1 MSEVTKIA
9 TRVSYG
15 NALVE
20 LAKEHDDVYVLD
32 ADLAAATQ
40 TAIFKKE
47 FPERHIDCG
56 IAECNMIG
64 IAAGLAA
71 TGKVPFASSFAMFAA
86 GRAFEQVRNS
96 VGYPH
101 LNVKIGATHAGI
113 SVGEDGATHQCNEDI
128 ALMRTIPGM
137 VILNPSDDIEA
148 KAAVKAAYEHE
159 GPVYMR
165 FGRLAV
171 PIINDRPDYKFE
183 IGKGVTLRE
192 GKDVAIIATGLC
204 VSESLAAAEKLAA
217 DQIRD
222 LRYGNNGYFWVDTY
236 DGTNVVLL
244 GNDTEGTNRMDAV
257 DTNGFA
263 YMQAIIS
270 AGRQENGGFTD
281 YVFPREGETEPSP
294 KRAYSKAFE
303 PFGWVLGTGNYTDDI
318 DEDVLGVKNEF
329 SSYESNSR
337 MAIIGIAVV
346 MEVILI
352 LVLTLITAS
361 IVKPLKK
368 SLTHINEIAQGDFSK
383 EFEQDLLKRKDDFG
397 QLADSLEKMRSE
409 MKELIGE
416 VKSEALEI
424 TGMVQEID
432 TSLQALDDQI
442 ENVSATTEEL
452 AAGMEETA
460 ASSEEMNAMSHE
472 IESAAKSIAERSQ
485 DGANE
490 ADEIRE
496 RAVKIK
502 KDTDENDRR
511 TRSIHEE
518 INESLTKALEDIKV
532 VDQINVLAKS
542 IMDITGQTNL
552 LALNASIEAARAG
565 EAGKGFAVVADE
577 IRVLAEQSKAAVAHI
592 QEVTGNVTAAV
603 ENLAND
609 AERLLEFVGNDVVE
623 SLGGFAEMANSY
635 NSDAANVD
643 SLVTDFSA
651 SSEQLLAS
659 INGVM
664 DAISDVS
671 KTATEGATGTT
682 DIAEKVGNVVQEA
695 EAIKQKAETTYH
707 SAEKLQK
714 NVERFIV

>member
-1 MSEVTKIA
+1 MNNIKVRTKLVIVMVIA
-9 TRVSYG
+9 LIALALCAVISNTSLSG
-15 NALVE
+15 LGNNALDIIENDMRSSYDEQIKAQVDNVISLCQSIYNRYE
-20 LAKEHDDVYVLD
+20 KGEYTLD
-32 ADLAAATQ
+32 
-40 TAIFKKE
+40 E
-47 FPERHIDCG
+47 
-56 IAECNMIG
+56 
-64 IAAGLAA
+64 
-71 TGKVPFASSFAMFAA
+71 
-86 GRAFEQVRNS
+86 
-96 VGYPH
+96 
-101 LNVKIGATHAGI
+101 
-113 SVGEDGATHQCNEDI
+113 
-128 ALMRTIPGM
+128 
-137 VILNPSDDIEA
+137 
-148 KAAVKAAYEHE
+148 
-159 GPVYMR
+159 
-165 FGRLAV
+165 
-171 PIINDRPDYKFE
+171 
-183 IGKGVTLRE
+183 
-192 GKDVAIIATGLC
+192 
-204 VSESLAAAEKLAA
+204 AEKLAA

-352 LVLTLITAS
+352 LVLTLIIAS

-432 TSLQALDDQI
+432 TSIRALDDQI

-460 ASSEEMNAMSHE
+460 ASSEEINAMSHE

-577 IRVLAEQSKAAVAHI
+577 IRKLADESKESTDEIKKIITEITEKSKLVESTMQENEVLQTEQQEAINRTEEIFGEIMKQIEMLGSGMERINALNDTMSANKDLVVDKMGTIASVSEQSAAATE
-592 QEVTGNVTAAV
+592 EVNASTEQVNVTMEEISEHTETLQAIAKDLM
-603 ENLAND
+603 ETINRFKLA
-609 AERLLEFVGNDVVE
+609 
-623 SLGGFAEMANSY
+623 
-635 NSDAANVD
+635 
-643 SLVTDFSA
+643 
-651 SSEQLLAS
+651 
-659 INGVM
+659 
-664 DAISDVS
+664 
-671 KTATEGATGTT
+671 
-682 DIAEKVGNVVQEA
+682 
-695 EAIKQKAETTYH
+695 
-707 SAEKLQK
+707 
-714 NVERFIV
+714 

>member
-1 MSEVTKIA
+1 MNNIKVRTKLVIVMVIA
-9 TRVSYG
+9 LIALVLCSIVSNTSLSG
-15 NALVE
+15 LGDNALDIIENDMRSSYDEQIKAQVDNVISLCQSIYNRYE
-20 LAKEHDDVYVLD
+20 KGEYTLD
-32 ADLAAATQ
+32 
-40 TAIFKKE
+40 E
-47 FPERHIDCG
+47 
-56 IAECNMIG
+56 
-64 IAAGLAA
+64 
-71 TGKVPFASSFAMFAA
+71 
-86 GRAFEQVRNS
+86 
-96 VGYPH
+96 
-101 LNVKIGATHAGI
+101 
-113 SVGEDGATHQCNEDI
+113 
-128 ALMRTIPGM
+128 
-137 VILNPSDDIEA
+137 
-148 KAAVKAAYEHE
+148 
-159 GPVYMR
+159 
-165 FGRLAV
+165 
-171 PIINDRPDYKFE
+171 
-183 IGKGVTLRE
+183 
-192 GKDVAIIATGLC
+192 
-204 VSESLAAAEKLAA
+204 AEKLAA

-281 YVFPREGETEPSP
+281 YVFPREGETESSP

-318 DEDVLGVKNEF
+318 DQDVLGVKNEF

-352 LVLTLITAS
+352 LVLTLITVS

-368 SLTHINEIAQGDFSK
+368 SLTHIDEIAQGDFSK

-424 TGMVQEID
+424 TGMVQEMD
-432 TSLQALDDQI
+432 TSIQALDDQI

-460 ASSEEMNAMSHE
+460 ASSEEINAMSHE

-552 LALNASIEAARAG
+552 LALNASIEATRAG

>member
-1 MSEVTKIA
+1 MNNIKVRTKLVIVMVIA
-9 TRVSYG
+9 LIALALCTVISNTSLSG
-15 NALVE
+15 LGNNALDIIENDMRSSYDEQIKAQVDNVISLCQSIYNRYE
-20 LAKEHDDVYVLD
+20 KGEYTLD
-32 ADLAAATQ
+32 
-40 TAIFKKE
+40 E
-47 FPERHIDCG
+47 
-56 IAECNMIG
+56 
-64 IAAGLAA
+64 
-71 TGKVPFASSFAMFAA
+71 
-86 GRAFEQVRNS
+86 
-96 VGYPH
+96 
-101 LNVKIGATHAGI
+101 
-113 SVGEDGATHQCNEDI
+113 
-128 ALMRTIPGM
+128 
-137 VILNPSDDIEA
+137 
-148 KAAVKAAYEHE
+148 
-159 GPVYMR
+159 
-165 FGRLAV
+165 
-171 PIINDRPDYKFE
+171 
-183 IGKGVTLRE
+183 
-192 GKDVAIIATGLC
+192 
-204 VSESLAAAEKLAA
+204 AEKLAA

-222 LRYGNNGYFWVDTY
+222 LRYGKNGYFWVDTY

-263 YMQAIIS
+263 YMQAIIN
-270 AGRQENGGFTD
+270 AGKQEDGGFTD
-281 YVFPREGETEPSP
+281 YVFPREGETESSP

-318 DEDVLGVKNEF
+318 DDDVLDVKNEF

-368 SLTHINEIAQGDFSK
+368 SLTHIDEIAQGDFSK

-432 TSLQALDDQI
+432 TSIRALDDQI

-460 ASSEEMNAMSHE
+460 ASSEEINAMSHE

>member
-1 MSEVTKIA
+1 MNNIKVRTKLIIVMLIA
-9 TRVSYG
+9 LVALALCSIVSNTSLSG
-15 NALVE
+15 LGDNALNIIENDMRSSYDEQIKSQVDNVIS
-20 LAKEHDDVYVLD
+20 LC
-32 ADLAAATQ
+32 Q
-40 TAIFKKE
+40 
-47 FPERHIDCG
+47 G
-56 IAECNMIG
+56 IYNQYE
-64 IAAGLAA
+64 AGKYTL
-71 TGKVPFASSFAMFAA
+71 
-86 GRAFEQVRNS
+86 E
-96 VGYPH
+96 
-101 LNVKIGATHAGI
+101 
-113 SVGEDGATHQCNEDI
+113 
-128 ALMRTIPGM
+128 
-137 VILNPSDDIEA
+137 EA
-148 KAAVKAAYEHE
+148 K
-159 GPVYMR
+159 
-165 FGRLAV
+165 
-171 PIINDRPDYKFE
+171 
-183 IGKGVTLRE
+183 
-192 GKDVAIIATGLC
+192 
-204 VSESLAAAEKLAA
+204 KLAA

-263 YMQAIIS
+263 YIQAIIS
-270 AGRQENGGFTD
+270 AGKQEDGGFTD
-281 YVFPREGETEPSP
+281 YVFPREGETESSP

-303 PFGWVLGTGNYTDDI
+303 PFEWVLGTGNYTDDI
-318 DEDVLGVKNEF
+318 DDEVLAVKTEF
-329 SSYESNSR
+329 NSYASNSR
-337 MAIIGIAVV
+337 MMVIGIAVV

-352 LVLTLITAS
+352 LVLTMITVS
-361 IVKPLKK
+361 VVKPLKR
-368 SLTHINEIAQGDFSK
+368 SLTHINEMAQGDFSK
-383 EFEQDLLKRKDDFG
+383 EFEQNLLKRKDDFG
-397 QLADSLEKMRSE
+397 QLAGSLEKMRAE
-409 MKELIGE
+409 MNELIGE

-485 DGANE
+485 DGATE
-490 ADEIRE
+490 ADSIRD

-502 KDTDENDRR
+502 KDTDANDRR

-518 INESLTKALEDIKV
+518 INVSLTKALDDIKV

-565 EAGKGFAVVADE
+565 EAGKGFAVVADN
-577 IRVLAEQSKAAVAHI
+577 IRVLAEQSKDAVSHI
-592 QEVTGNVTAAV
+592 QEVTENVTAAV
-603 ENLAND
+603 DNLAKD

-695 EAIKQKAETTYH
+695 EAIKQKAETTYRA
-707 SAEKLQK
+707 AEKLQK

>member
-1 MSEVTKIA
+1 MNNIKVRTKLIIVMVIA
-9 TRVSYG
+9 LIALALCSMVSNTSLSG
-15 NALVE
+15 LGNNALDIIENDMRSSYDEQIKAQVDNVISLCQSIYNRYE
-20 LAKEHDDVYVLD
+20 KGEYTLD
-32 ADLAAATQ
+32 
-40 TAIFKKE
+40 E
-47 FPERHIDCG
+47 
-56 IAECNMIG
+56 
-64 IAAGLAA
+64 
-71 TGKVPFASSFAMFAA
+71 
-86 GRAFEQVRNS
+86 
-96 VGYPH
+96 
-101 LNVKIGATHAGI
+101 
-113 SVGEDGATHQCNEDI
+113 
-128 ALMRTIPGM
+128 
-137 VILNPSDDIEA
+137 
-148 KAAVKAAYEHE
+148 
-159 GPVYMR
+159 
-165 FGRLAV
+165 
-171 PIINDRPDYKFE
+171 
-183 IGKGVTLRE
+183 
-192 GKDVAIIATGLC
+192 
-204 VSESLAAAEKLAA
+204 AEKLAA

-281 YVFPREGETEPSP
+281 YVFPREGETESSP

-368 SLTHINEIAQGDFSK
+368 SLTHIDEIAQGDFSK

-432 TSLQALDDQI
+432 TSIRALDDQI

>member
-1 MSEVTKIA
+1 MNNIKVRTKLVIVMVIALIALALCAVISNTSLSEL
-9 TRVSYG
+9 G
-15 NALVE
+15 NNALDIIENDMRSSYDEQIKAQVDNVISLCQSIYNRYE
-20 LAKEHDDVYVLD
+20 KGEYTLD
-32 ADLAAATQ
+32 
-40 TAIFKKE
+40 E
-47 FPERHIDCG
+47 
-56 IAECNMIG
+56 
-64 IAAGLAA
+64 
-71 TGKVPFASSFAMFAA
+71 
-86 GRAFEQVRNS
+86 
-96 VGYPH
+96 
-101 LNVKIGATHAGI
+101 
-113 SVGEDGATHQCNEDI
+113 
-128 ALMRTIPGM
+128 
-137 VILNPSDDIEA
+137 
-148 KAAVKAAYEHE
+148 
-159 GPVYMR
+159 
-165 FGRLAV
+165 
-171 PIINDRPDYKFE
+171 
-183 IGKGVTLRE
+183 
-192 GKDVAIIATGLC
+192 
-204 VSESLAAAEKLAA
+204 AEKLAA

-263 YMQAIIS
+263 YMQAIIN
-270 AGRQENGGFTD
+270 AGKQEDGGFTD
-281 YVFPREGETEPSP
+281 YVFPREGETESSP

-318 DEDVLGVKNEF
+318 DDDVLDVKNEF

>member
-1 MSEVTKIA
+1 MNNIKVRTKLVIVMVIA
-9 TRVSYG
+9 LIALALCTVISNTSLSG
-15 NALVE
+15 LGNNALDIIENDMRSSYDEQIKAQVDNVISLCQSIYNRYE
-20 LAKEHDDVYVLD
+20 KGEYTLD
-32 ADLAAATQ
+32 
-40 TAIFKKE
+40 E
-47 FPERHIDCG
+47 
-56 IAECNMIG
+56 
-64 IAAGLAA
+64 
-71 TGKVPFASSFAMFAA
+71 
-86 GRAFEQVRNS
+86 
-96 VGYPH
+96 
-101 LNVKIGATHAGI
+101 
-113 SVGEDGATHQCNEDI
+113 
-128 ALMRTIPGM
+128 
-137 VILNPSDDIEA
+137 
-148 KAAVKAAYEHE
+148 
-159 GPVYMR
+159 
-165 FGRLAV
+165 
-171 PIINDRPDYKFE
+171 
-183 IGKGVTLRE
+183 
-192 GKDVAIIATGLC
+192 
-204 VSESLAAAEKLAA
+204 AEKLAA

-270 AGRQENGGFTD
+270 AGRQEDGGFTD
-281 YVFPREGETEPSP
+281 YVFPREGETESSP

-318 DEDVLGVKNEF
+318 DDDVLDVKNEF

-352 LVLTLITAS
+352 SVLTLITVS

-368 SLTHINEIAQGDFSK
+368 SLAHIEEIAQGDFSK

-502 KDTDENDRR
+502 KDTDENDRH

>member
-1 MSEVTKIA
+1 MNNIKVRTKLVIVMVIA
-9 TRVSYG
+9 LIALALCTVISNTSLSG
-15 NALVE
+15 LGNNALDIIENDMRSSYDEQIKAQVDNVISLCQSIYNRYE
-20 LAKEHDDVYVLD
+20 KGEYTLD
-32 ADLAAATQ
+32 
-40 TAIFKKE
+40 E
-47 FPERHIDCG
+47 
-56 IAECNMIG
+56 
-64 IAAGLAA
+64 
-71 TGKVPFASSFAMFAA
+71 
-86 GRAFEQVRNS
+86 
-96 VGYPH
+96 
-101 LNVKIGATHAGI
+101 
-113 SVGEDGATHQCNEDI
+113 
-128 ALMRTIPGM
+128 
-137 VILNPSDDIEA
+137 
-148 KAAVKAAYEHE
+148 
-159 GPVYMR
+159 
-165 FGRLAV
+165 
-171 PIINDRPDYKFE
+171 
-183 IGKGVTLRE
+183 
-192 GKDVAIIATGLC
+192 
-204 VSESLAAAEKLAA
+204 AEKLAA

-263 YMQAIIS
+263 YMQAIIN
-270 AGRQENGGFTD
+270 AGKQEDGGFTD
-281 YVFPREGETEPSP
+281 YVFPREGETESSP

-352 LVLTLITAS
+352 LVLTLIIAS

-416 VKSEALEI
+416 VKSEALGI

-432 TSLQALDDQI
+432 TSIRALDDQI

>member
-1 MSEVTKIA
+1 MNNIKVRTKLVIVMVIA
-9 TRVSYG
+9 LIALALCAVISNTSLSG
-15 NALVE
+15 LGNNALDIIENDMRSSYDEQIKAQVDNVISLCQSIYNRYE
-20 LAKEHDDVYVLD
+20 KGEYTLD
-32 ADLAAATQ
+32 
-40 TAIFKKE
+40 E
-47 FPERHIDCG
+47 
-56 IAECNMIG
+56 
-64 IAAGLAA
+64 
-71 TGKVPFASSFAMFAA
+71 
-86 GRAFEQVRNS
+86 
-96 VGYPH
+96 
-101 LNVKIGATHAGI
+101 
-113 SVGEDGATHQCNEDI
+113 
-128 ALMRTIPGM
+128 
-137 VILNPSDDIEA
+137 
-148 KAAVKAAYEHE
+148 
-159 GPVYMR
+159 
-165 FGRLAV
+165 
-171 PIINDRPDYKFE
+171 
-183 IGKGVTLRE
+183 
-192 GKDVAIIATGLC
+192 
-204 VSESLAAAEKLAA
+204 AEKLAA

-263 YMQAIIS
+263 YMQAIIN
-270 AGRQENGGFTD
+270 AGKQEDGGFTD
-281 YVFPREGETEPSP
+281 YVFPREGETESSP

-368 SLTHINEIAQGDFSK
+368 SLTHIDEIAQGDFSK

-397 QLADSLEKMRSE
+397 HLAESLEIMRSE
-409 MKELIGE
+409 MKERIGE

>member
-1 MSEVTKIA
+1 MNNIKVRTKLVIVMVIA
-9 TRVSYG
+9 LIALALCSIVSSTSLSG
-15 NALVE
+15 LGDNALDIIENDMRSSYDEQIKAQVDSVISLCQSIYNQYE
-20 LAKEHDDVYVLD
+20 AGEYTLD
-32 ADLAAATQ
+32 EAT
-40 TAIFKKE
+40 
-47 FPERHIDCG
+47 
-56 IAECNMIG
+56 
-64 IAAGLAA
+64 
-71 TGKVPFASSFAMFAA
+71 
-86 GRAFEQVRNS
+86 
-96 VGYPH
+96 
-101 LNVKIGATHAGI
+101 
-113 SVGEDGATHQCNEDI
+113 
-128 ALMRTIPGM
+128 
-137 VILNPSDDIEA
+137 
-148 KAAVKAAYEHE
+148 
-159 GPVYMR
+159 
-165 FGRLAV
+165 
-171 PIINDRPDYKFE
+171 
-183 IGKGVTLRE
+183 
-192 GKDVAIIATGLC
+192 
-204 VSESLAAAEKLAA
+204 KLAA

-244 GNDTEGTNRMDAV
+244 GNDTEGTNRLDAV
-257 DTNGFA
+257 DANGFA
-263 YMQAIIS
+263 YIQAIIS
-270 AGRQENGGFTD
+270 AGKQEDGGFTD
-281 YVFPREGETEPSP
+281 YVFPREGETESSP

-318 DEDVLGVKNEF
+318 DDEVLGVKNEF
-329 SSYESNSR
+329 SSYASNSR
-337 MAIIGIAVV
+337 MQIIGIAVV

-352 LVLTLITAS
+352 LVLTMITVS
-361 IVKPLKK
+361 IVKPLRK
-368 SLTHINEIAQGDFSK
+368 SLTHINEMAQGDFSK
-383 EFEQDLLKRKDDFG
+383 EFEQNLLKRKDDFG

-409 MKELIGE
+409 MNELIGE

-460 ASSEEMNAMSHE
+460 ASSEEINAMSHE

-490 ADEIRE
+490 ADEIRD

-577 IRVLAEQSKAAVAHI
+577 IRVLAEQSKAAVSHI

-682 DIAEKVGNVVQEA
+682 DIAEKVGIVVQEA
-695 EAIKQKAETTYH
+695 EAIKQKAETTYR

>member
-1 MSEVTKIA
+1 MGMNNIKVRTKLVIVMVIA
-9 TRVSYG
+9 LIALALCAVISNTSLSG
-15 NALVE
+15 LGNNALDIIENDMRSSYDEQIKAQVDNVISLCQSIYNRYE
-20 LAKEHDDVYVLD
+20 KGEYTLD
-32 ADLAAATQ
+32 
-40 TAIFKKE
+40 E
-47 FPERHIDCG
+47 
-56 IAECNMIG
+56 
-64 IAAGLAA
+64 
-71 TGKVPFASSFAMFAA
+71 
-86 GRAFEQVRNS
+86 
-96 VGYPH
+96 
-101 LNVKIGATHAGI
+101 
-113 SVGEDGATHQCNEDI
+113 
-128 ALMRTIPGM
+128 
-137 VILNPSDDIEA
+137 
-148 KAAVKAAYEHE
+148 
-159 GPVYMR
+159 
-165 FGRLAV
+165 
-171 PIINDRPDYKFE
+171 
-183 IGKGVTLRE
+183 
-192 GKDVAIIATGLC
+192 
-204 VSESLAAAEKLAA
+204 AEKLAA

-263 YMQAIIS
+263 YMQAIIN
-270 AGRQENGGFTD
+270 AGKQEDGGFTD
-281 YVFPREGETEPSP
+281 YVFPREGETESSP

-368 SLTHINEIAQGDFSK
+368 SLTHIDEIAQGDFSK

>member
-1 MSEVTKIA
+1 MNNIKVRTKLVIVMVIA
-9 TRVSYG
+9 LIALALCTVISNTSLSG
-15 NALVE
+15 LGNNALDIIENDMRSSYDEQIKAQVDNVISLCQSIYNRYE
-20 LAKEHDDVYVLD
+20 KGEYTLD
-32 ADLAAATQ
+32 
-40 TAIFKKE
+40 E
-47 FPERHIDCG
+47 
-56 IAECNMIG
+56 
-64 IAAGLAA
+64 
-71 TGKVPFASSFAMFAA
+71 
-86 GRAFEQVRNS
+86 
-96 VGYPH
+96 
-101 LNVKIGATHAGI
+101 
-113 SVGEDGATHQCNEDI
+113 
-128 ALMRTIPGM
+128 
-137 VILNPSDDIEA
+137 
-148 KAAVKAAYEHE
+148 
-159 GPVYMR
+159 
-165 FGRLAV
+165 
-171 PIINDRPDYKFE
+171 
-183 IGKGVTLRE
+183 
-192 GKDVAIIATGLC
+192 
-204 VSESLAAAEKLAA
+204 AEKLAA

-281 YVFPREGETEPSP
+281 YVFPREGETESSP

-318 DEDVLGVKNEF
+318 DDDVLDVKNEF

>member
-1 MSEVTKIA
+1 MGMNNIKVRTKLVIVMVIA
-9 TRVSYG
+9 LIALALCAVISNTSLSG
-15 NALVE
+15 LGNNALDIIENDMRSSYDEQIKAQVDNVISLCQSIYNRYE
-20 LAKEHDDVYVLD
+20 KGEYTLD
-32 ADLAAATQ
+32 
-40 TAIFKKE
+40 E
-47 FPERHIDCG
+47 
-56 IAECNMIG
+56 
-64 IAAGLAA
+64 
-71 TGKVPFASSFAMFAA
+71 
-86 GRAFEQVRNS
+86 
-96 VGYPH
+96 
-101 LNVKIGATHAGI
+101 
-113 SVGEDGATHQCNEDI
+113 
-128 ALMRTIPGM
+128 
-137 VILNPSDDIEA
+137 
-148 KAAVKAAYEHE
+148 
-159 GPVYMR
+159 
-165 FGRLAV
+165 
-171 PIINDRPDYKFE
+171 
-183 IGKGVTLRE
+183 
-192 GKDVAIIATGLC
+192 
-204 VSESLAAAEKLAA
+204 AEKLAA

-263 YMQAIIS
+263 YMQAIIN
-270 AGRQENGGFTD
+270 AGKQEDGGFTD
-281 YVFPREGETEPSP
+281 YVFPREGETESSP

-368 SLTHINEIAQGDFSK
+368 SLTHIDEIAQGDFSK

-432 TSLQALDDQI
+432 TSIRALDDQI

-460 ASSEEMNAMSHE
+460 ASSEEINAMSHE

>member
-1 MSEVTKIA
+1 MNNIKVRTKLVIVMVIA
-9 TRVSYG
+9 LIALALCTVISNTSLSG
-15 NALVE
+15 LGNNALDIIENDMRSSYDEQIKAQVDNVISLCQSIYNRYE
-20 LAKEHDDVYVLD
+20 KGEYTLD
-32 ADLAAATQ
+32 
-40 TAIFKKE
+40 E
-47 FPERHIDCG
+47 
-56 IAECNMIG
+56 
-64 IAAGLAA
+64 
-71 TGKVPFASSFAMFAA
+71 
-86 GRAFEQVRNS
+86 
-96 VGYPH
+96 
-101 LNVKIGATHAGI
+101 
-113 SVGEDGATHQCNEDI
+113 
-128 ALMRTIPGM
+128 
-137 VILNPSDDIEA
+137 
-148 KAAVKAAYEHE
+148 
-159 GPVYMR
+159 
-165 FGRLAV
+165 
-171 PIINDRPDYKFE
+171 
-183 IGKGVTLRE
+183 
-192 GKDVAIIATGLC
+192 
-204 VSESLAAAEKLAA
+204 AEKLAA

-368 SLTHINEIAQGDFSK
+368 SLTHIDEIAQGDFSK

-416 VKSEALEI
+416 VKSEALGI

-432 TSLQALDDQI
+432 TSIRALDDQI

-460 ASSEEMNAMSHE
+460 ASSEEINAMSHE

>member
-1 MSEVTKIA
+1 MNNIKVRTKLVIVMVIA
-9 TRVSYG
+9 LIALALCAVISNTSLSG
-15 NALVE
+15 LGNNALDIIENDMRSSYDEQIKAQVDNVISLCQSIYNRYE
-20 LAKEHDDVYVLD
+20 KGEYTLD
-32 ADLAAATQ
+32 
-40 TAIFKKE
+40 E
-47 FPERHIDCG
+47 
-56 IAECNMIG
+56 
-64 IAAGLAA
+64 
-71 TGKVPFASSFAMFAA
+71 
-86 GRAFEQVRNS
+86 
-96 VGYPH
+96 
-101 LNVKIGATHAGI
+101 
-113 SVGEDGATHQCNEDI
+113 
-128 ALMRTIPGM
+128 
-137 VILNPSDDIEA
+137 
-148 KAAVKAAYEHE
+148 
-159 GPVYMR
+159 
-165 FGRLAV
+165 
-171 PIINDRPDYKFE
+171 
-183 IGKGVTLRE
+183 
-192 GKDVAIIATGLC
+192 
-204 VSESLAAAEKLAA
+204 AEKLAA

-281 YVFPREGETEPSP
+281 YVFPREGETESSP

-318 DEDVLGVKNEF
+318 DDDVLDVKNEF

-368 SLTHINEIAQGDFSK
+368 SLTHIDEIAQGDFSK

-432 TSLQALDDQI
+432 TSIRALDDQI

-460 ASSEEMNAMSHE
+460 ASSEEINAMSHE

>member
-1 MSEVTKIA
+1 MNNIKVRTKLVIVMVIA
-9 TRVSYG
+9 LIALALCAVISNTSLSG
-15 NALVE
+15 LGNNALDIIENDMRSSYDEQIKAQVDNVISLCQSIYNRYE
-20 LAKEHDDVYVLD
+20 KGEYTLD
-32 ADLAAATQ
+32 
-40 TAIFKKE
+40 E
-47 FPERHIDCG
+47 
-56 IAECNMIG
+56 
-64 IAAGLAA
+64 
-71 TGKVPFASSFAMFAA
+71 
-86 GRAFEQVRNS
+86 
-96 VGYPH
+96 
-101 LNVKIGATHAGI
+101 
-113 SVGEDGATHQCNEDI
+113 
-128 ALMRTIPGM
+128 
-137 VILNPSDDIEA
+137 
-148 KAAVKAAYEHE
+148 
-159 GPVYMR
+159 
-165 FGRLAV
+165 
-171 PIINDRPDYKFE
+171 
-183 IGKGVTLRE
+183 
-192 GKDVAIIATGLC
+192 
-204 VSESLAAAEKLAA
+204 AEKLAA

-263 YMQAIIS
+263 YIQAIIN
-270 AGRQENGGFTD
+270 AGKQEDGGFTD
-281 YVFPREGETEPSP
+281 YVFPREGETESSP

-318 DEDVLGVKNEF
+318 DDDVLDVKNEF

-352 LVLTLITAS
+352 SVLTLITIS

-368 SLTHINEIAQGDFSK
+368 SLAHIEEIAQGDFSK

-432 TSLQALDDQI
+432 TSIRALDDQI

-460 ASSEEMNAMSHE
+460 ASSEEINAMSHE

-518 INESLTKALEDIKV
+518 INESLTKALDDIKV

-592 QEVTGNVTAAV
+592 QEVTVNVTAAV

-682 DIAEKVGNVVQEA
+682 DIAEKVGIVVQET

>member
-1 MSEVTKIA
+1 MNNIKVRTKLVIVMVIA
-9 TRVSYG
+9 LIALALCTVISNTSLSG
-15 NALVE
+15 LGNNALDIIENDMRSSYDEQIKAQVDNVISLCQSIYNRYE
-20 LAKEHDDVYVLD
+20 KGEYTLD
-32 ADLAAATQ
+32 
-40 TAIFKKE
+40 E
-47 FPERHIDCG
+47 
-56 IAECNMIG
+56 
-64 IAAGLAA
+64 
-71 TGKVPFASSFAMFAA
+71 
-86 GRAFEQVRNS
+86 
-96 VGYPH
+96 
-101 LNVKIGATHAGI
+101 
-113 SVGEDGATHQCNEDI
+113 
-128 ALMRTIPGM
+128 
-137 VILNPSDDIEA
+137 
-148 KAAVKAAYEHE
+148 
-159 GPVYMR
+159 
-165 FGRLAV
+165 
-171 PIINDRPDYKFE
+171 
-183 IGKGVTLRE
+183 
-192 GKDVAIIATGLC
+192 
-204 VSESLAAAEKLAA
+204 AEKLAA

-263 YMQAIIS
+263 YMQAIIN
-270 AGRQENGGFTD
+270 AGKQEDGGFTD
-281 YVFPREGETEPSP
+281 YVFPREGETESSP

-318 DEDVLGVKNEF
+318 DDDVLDVKNEF

-368 SLTHINEIAQGDFSK
+368 SLTHIDEIAQGDFSK

-409 MKELIGE
+409 MKKLIGE

-432 TSLQALDDQI
+432 TSIRALDDQI

-460 ASSEEMNAMSHE
+460 ASSEEINAMSHE

>member
-1 MSEVTKIA
+1 MNNIKVRTKLVIVMVIA
-9 TRVSYG
+9 LIALALCTVISNTSLSG
-15 NALVE
+15 LGNNALDIIENDMRSSYDEQIKAQVDNVISLCQSIYNRYE
-20 LAKEHDDVYVLD
+20 KGEYTLD
-32 ADLAAATQ
+32 
-40 TAIFKKE
+40 E
-47 FPERHIDCG
+47 
-56 IAECNMIG
+56 
-64 IAAGLAA
+64 
-71 TGKVPFASSFAMFAA
+71 
-86 GRAFEQVRNS
+86 
-96 VGYPH
+96 
-101 LNVKIGATHAGI
+101 
-113 SVGEDGATHQCNEDI
+113 
-128 ALMRTIPGM
+128 
-137 VILNPSDDIEA
+137 
-148 KAAVKAAYEHE
+148 
-159 GPVYMR
+159 
-165 FGRLAV
+165 
-171 PIINDRPDYKFE
+171 
-183 IGKGVTLRE
+183 
-192 GKDVAIIATGLC
+192 
-204 VSESLAAAEKLAA
+204 AEKLAA

-368 SLTHINEIAQGDFSK
+368 SLTHIDEIAQGDFSK

-432 TSLQALDDQI
+432 TSIRALDDQI

-460 ASSEEMNAMSHE
+460 ASSEEINAMSHE

-552 LALNASIEAARAG
+552 LSLNASIEAARAG

>member
-1 MSEVTKIA
+1 MNNIKVRTKLVIVMVIA
-9 TRVSYG
+9 LIALALCAVISNTSLSG
-15 NALVE
+15 LGDNALDIIENDMRSSYDEQIKAQVDNVISLCQSIYNRYE
-20 LAKEHDDVYVLD
+20 KGEYTLD
-32 ADLAAATQ
+32 
-40 TAIFKKE
+40 E
-47 FPERHIDCG
+47 
-56 IAECNMIG
+56 
-64 IAAGLAA
+64 
-71 TGKVPFASSFAMFAA
+71 
-86 GRAFEQVRNS
+86 
-96 VGYPH
+96 
-101 LNVKIGATHAGI
+101 
-113 SVGEDGATHQCNEDI
+113 
-128 ALMRTIPGM
+128 
-137 VILNPSDDIEA
+137 
-148 KAAVKAAYEHE
+148 
-159 GPVYMR
+159 
-165 FGRLAV
+165 
-171 PIINDRPDYKFE
+171 
-183 IGKGVTLRE
+183 
-192 GKDVAIIATGLC
+192 
-204 VSESLAAAEKLAA
+204 AEKLAA

-281 YVFPREGETEPSP
+281 YVFPREGETESSP

-352 LVLTLITAS
+352 LVLTLITVS

-368 SLTHINEIAQGDFSK
+368 SLAHIEEIAQGDFSK

-409 MKELIGE
+409 MNELIGE

-460 ASSEEMNAMSHE
+460 ASSEEINAMSHE

-518 INESLTKALEDIKV
+518 INESLTKALDDIKV

-592 QEVTGNVTAAV
+592 QEVTVNVTAAV

>member
-1 MSEVTKIA
+1 MNNIKVRTKLIIVMLIA
-9 TRVSYG
+9 LVALALCSIVSNTSLSG
-15 NALVE
+15 LGDNALNIIENDMRSSYDEQIKSQVDNVIS
-20 LAKEHDDVYVLD
+20 LC
-32 ADLAAATQ
+32 Q
-40 TAIFKKE
+40 
-47 FPERHIDCG
+47 G
-56 IAECNMIG
+56 IYNQYE
-64 IAAGLAA
+64 AGEYTL
-71 TGKVPFASSFAMFAA
+71 
-86 GRAFEQVRNS
+86 E
-96 VGYPH
+96 
-101 LNVKIGATHAGI
+101 
-113 SVGEDGATHQCNEDI
+113 
-128 ALMRTIPGM
+128 
-137 VILNPSDDIEA
+137 EA
-148 KAAVKAAYEHE
+148 K
-159 GPVYMR
+159 
-165 FGRLAV
+165 
-171 PIINDRPDYKFE
+171 
-183 IGKGVTLRE
+183 
-192 GKDVAIIATGLC
+192 
-204 VSESLAAAEKLAA
+204 KLAA

-263 YMQAIIS
+263 YIQAIIS
-270 AGRQENGGFTD
+270 AGKQEDGGFTD
-281 YVFPREGETEPSP
+281 YVFPREGETESSP

-303 PFGWVLGTGNYTDDI
+303 PFEWVLGTGNYTDDI
-318 DEDVLGVKNEF
+318 DDEVLAVKTEF
-329 SSYESNSR
+329 NSYVSNSR
-337 MAIIGIAVV
+337 MMVIGIAVV

-352 LVLTLITAS
+352 LVLTMITVS
-361 IVKPLKK
+361 VVKPLKR
-368 SLTHINEIAQGDFSK
+368 SLTHINEMAQGDFSK
-383 EFEQDLLKRKDDFG
+383 EFEQNLLKRKDDFG
-397 QLADSLEKMRSE
+397 QLAGSLEKMRAE
-409 MKELIGE
+409 MNELIGE

-485 DGANE
+485 DGATE
-490 ADEIRE
+490 ADSIRD
-496 RAVKIK
+496 RALKIK
-502 KDTDENDRR
+502 KDTDANDRR

-518 INESLTKALEDIKV
+518 INVSLTKALDDIKV

-565 EAGKGFAVVADE
+565 EAGKGFAVVADN
-577 IRVLAEQSKAAVAHI
+577 IRVLAEQSKDAVSHI
-592 QEVTGNVTAAV
+592 QEVTENVTAAV
-603 ENLAND
+603 DNLAKD

-635 NSDAANVD
+635 NSDAVNVD

-659 INGVM
+659 VNGVM

-695 EAIKQKAETTYH
+695 ETIKQKAETAYR

>member
-1 MSEVTKIA
+1 MNNIKVRTKLVIVMVIA
-9 TRVSYG
+9 LIALALCAVISNTSLSG
-15 NALVE
+15 LGDNALDIIENDMRSSYDEQIKAQVDNAISLCQSIYNRYE
-20 LAKEHDDVYVLD
+20 KGEYTLD
-32 ADLAAATQ
+32 
-40 TAIFKKE
+40 E
-47 FPERHIDCG
+47 
-56 IAECNMIG
+56 
-64 IAAGLAA
+64 
-71 TGKVPFASSFAMFAA
+71 
-86 GRAFEQVRNS
+86 
-96 VGYPH
+96 
-101 LNVKIGATHAGI
+101 
-113 SVGEDGATHQCNEDI
+113 
-128 ALMRTIPGM
+128 
-137 VILNPSDDIEA
+137 
-148 KAAVKAAYEHE
+148 
-159 GPVYMR
+159 
-165 FGRLAV
+165 
-171 PIINDRPDYKFE
+171 
-183 IGKGVTLRE
+183 
-192 GKDVAIIATGLC
+192 
-204 VSESLAAAEKLAA
+204 AEKLAA

-263 YMQAIIS
+263 YMQAIIN
-270 AGRQENGGFTD
+270 AGKQEDGGFTD
-281 YVFPREGETEPSP
+281 YVFPREGETESSP

-318 DEDVLGVKNEF
+318 DDDVLDVKNEF

-352 LVLTLITAS
+352 SVLTLITVS

-368 SLTHINEIAQGDFSK
+368 SLAHIEEIAQGDFSK

-409 MKELIGE
+409 MNNLIGE

-460 ASSEEMNAMSHE
+460 ASSEEINAMSHE

-518 INESLTKALEDIKV
+518 INESLTKALDDIKV

-592 QEVTGNVTAAV
+592 QEVTVNVTAAV

-682 DIAEKVGNVVQEA
+682 DIAEKVGIVVQET

>member
-1 MSEVTKIA
+1 MNNIKVRTKLVIVMVIA
-9 TRVSYG
+9 LIALALCAVISNTSLSG
-15 NALVE
+15 LGNNALDIIENDMRSSYDEQIKAQVDNVISLCQSIYNRYE
-20 LAKEHDDVYVLD
+20 KGEYTLD
-32 ADLAAATQ
+32 
-40 TAIFKKE
+40 E
-47 FPERHIDCG
+47 
-56 IAECNMIG
+56 
-64 IAAGLAA
+64 
-71 TGKVPFASSFAMFAA
+71 
-86 GRAFEQVRNS
+86 
-96 VGYPH
+96 
-101 LNVKIGATHAGI
+101 
-113 SVGEDGATHQCNEDI
+113 
-128 ALMRTIPGM
+128 
-137 VILNPSDDIEA
+137 
-148 KAAVKAAYEHE
+148 
-159 GPVYMR
+159 
-165 FGRLAV
+165 
-171 PIINDRPDYKFE
+171 
-183 IGKGVTLRE
+183 
-192 GKDVAIIATGLC
+192 
-204 VSESLAAAEKLAA
+204 AEKLAA

-263 YMQAIIS
+263 YMQAIIN
-270 AGRQENGGFTD
+270 AGKQEDGGFTD
-281 YVFPREGETEPSP
+281 YVFPREGETESSP

-318 DEDVLGVKNEF
+318 DDDVLDVKNEF

-368 SLTHINEIAQGDFSK
+368 SLTHIDEIAQGDFSK

-432 TSLQALDDQI
+432 TSIRALDDQI

-460 ASSEEMNAMSHE
+460 ASSEEINAMSHE

>member
-1 MSEVTKIA
+1 MNNIKVRTKLVIVMVIA
-9 TRVSYG
+9 LIALVLCSIVSNTSLSG
-15 NALVE
+15 LGNNALDIIENDMRSSYDEQIKAQVDNVISLCQSIYNRYE
-20 LAKEHDDVYVLD
+20 KGEYTLD
-32 ADLAAATQ
+32 
-40 TAIFKKE
+40 E
-47 FPERHIDCG
+47 
-56 IAECNMIG
+56 
-64 IAAGLAA
+64 
-71 TGKVPFASSFAMFAA
+71 
-86 GRAFEQVRNS
+86 
-96 VGYPH
+96 
-101 LNVKIGATHAGI
+101 
-113 SVGEDGATHQCNEDI
+113 
-128 ALMRTIPGM
+128 
-137 VILNPSDDIEA
+137 
-148 KAAVKAAYEHE
+148 
-159 GPVYMR
+159 
-165 FGRLAV
+165 
-171 PIINDRPDYKFE
+171 
-183 IGKGVTLRE
+183 
-192 GKDVAIIATGLC
+192 
-204 VSESLAAAEKLAA
+204 AEKLAA

-263 YMQAIIS
+263 YIQAIIS

-368 SLTHINEIAQGDFSK
+368 SLTHIDEIAQGDFSK

-432 TSLQALDDQI
+432 TSIRALDDQI

-460 ASSEEMNAMSHE
+460 ASSEEINAMSHE

>member
-1 MSEVTKIA
+1 MNNIKVRTKLVIVMVIA
-9 TRVSYG
+9 LIALALCAVISNTSLSG
-15 NALVE
+15 LGNNALDIIENDMRSSYDEQIKAQVDNVISLCQSIYNRYE
-20 LAKEHDDVYVLD
+20 KGEYTLD
-32 ADLAAATQ
+32 
-40 TAIFKKE
+40 E
-47 FPERHIDCG
+47 
-56 IAECNMIG
+56 
-64 IAAGLAA
+64 
-71 TGKVPFASSFAMFAA
+71 
-86 GRAFEQVRNS
+86 
-96 VGYPH
+96 
-101 LNVKIGATHAGI
+101 
-113 SVGEDGATHQCNEDI
+113 
-128 ALMRTIPGM
+128 
-137 VILNPSDDIEA
+137 
-148 KAAVKAAYEHE
+148 
-159 GPVYMR
+159 
-165 FGRLAV
+165 
-171 PIINDRPDYKFE
+171 
-183 IGKGVTLRE
+183 
-192 GKDVAIIATGLC
+192 
-204 VSESLAAAEKLAA
+204 AEKLAA

-263 YMQAIIS
+263 YMQAIIN
-270 AGRQENGGFTD
+270 AGKQEDGGFTD
-281 YVFPREGETEPSP
+281 YVFPREGETESSP

-318 DEDVLGVKNEF
+318 DDDVLDVKNEF

-368 SLTHINEIAQGDFSK
+368 SLTHIDEIAQGDFSK

-485 DGANE
+485 DGATE
-490 ADEIRE
+490 ADEIRD

-682 DIAEKVGNVVQEA
+682 DIAEKVGIVVQEA
-695 EAIKQKAETTYH
+695 EAIKQQAETTYR

>member
-1 MSEVTKIA
+1 MNNIKVRTKLVIVMVIA
-9 TRVSYG
+9 LIALALCAVISNTSLSG
-15 NALVE
+15 LGNNALDIIENDMRSSYDEQIKAQVDNVISLCQSIYNRYE
-20 LAKEHDDVYVLD
+20 KGEYTLD
-32 ADLAAATQ
+32 
-40 TAIFKKE
+40 E
-47 FPERHIDCG
+47 
-56 IAECNMIG
+56 
-64 IAAGLAA
+64 
-71 TGKVPFASSFAMFAA
+71 
-86 GRAFEQVRNS
+86 
-96 VGYPH
+96 
-101 LNVKIGATHAGI
+101 
-113 SVGEDGATHQCNEDI
+113 
-128 ALMRTIPGM
+128 
-137 VILNPSDDIEA
+137 
-148 KAAVKAAYEHE
+148 
-159 GPVYMR
+159 
-165 FGRLAV
+165 
-171 PIINDRPDYKFE
+171 
-183 IGKGVTLRE
+183 
-192 GKDVAIIATGLC
+192 
-204 VSESLAAAEKLAA
+204 AEKLAA

-263 YMQAIIS
+263 YMQAIIN
-270 AGRQENGGFTD
+270 AGKQEDGGFTD
-281 YVFPREGETEPSP
+281 YVFPREGETESSP

-318 DEDVLGVKNEF
+318 DDDVLDVKNEF

-368 SLTHINEIAQGDFSK
+368 SLTHIDEIAQGDFSK

-485 DGANE
+485 DGATE
-490 ADEIRE
+490 ADEIRD

-682 DIAEKVGNVVQEA
+682 DIAEKVGIVVQEA
-695 EAIKQKAETTYH
+695 EAIKQKAETTYR

>member
-1 MSEVTKIA
+1 MNNIKVRTKLVIVMVIA
-9 TRVSYG
+9 LIALALCSIVSSTSLSG
-15 NALVE
+15 LGNNALDIIESDMRSSYDEQIKAQVDSVISLCQSIYNQYE
-20 LAKEHDDVYVLD
+20 KGEYTLD
-32 ADLAAATQ
+32 
-40 TAIFKKE
+40 
-47 FPERHIDCG
+47 
-56 IAECNMIG
+56 
-64 IAAGLAA
+64 
-71 TGKVPFASSFAMFAA
+71 
-86 GRAFEQVRNS
+86 
-96 VGYPH
+96 
-101 LNVKIGATHAGI
+101 
-113 SVGEDGATHQCNEDI
+113 
-128 ALMRTIPGM
+128 
-137 VILNPSDDIEA
+137 EA
-148 KAAVKAAYEHE
+148 K
-159 GPVYMR
+159 
-165 FGRLAV
+165 
-171 PIINDRPDYKFE
+171 
-183 IGKGVTLRE
+183 
-192 GKDVAIIATGLC
+192 
-204 VSESLAAAEKLAA
+204 KLAA

-263 YMQAIIS
+263 YIQAIIS
-270 AGRQENGGFTD
+270 AGKQEDGGYTD
-281 YVFPREGETEPSP
+281 YVFPREGETESSP

-318 DEDVLGVKNEF
+318 DDDVLGVKNEF
-329 SSYESNSR
+329 SSYVSNSR

-352 LVLTLITAS
+352 LVLTLITVS
-361 IVKPLKK
+361 IVKPLRK
-368 SLTHINEIAQGDFSK
+368 SLTHINEMAQGDFSK
-383 EFEQDLLKRKDDFG
+383 EFEQNLLKRKDDFG

-409 MKELIGE
+409 MNELIGE

-485 DGANE
+485 DGATE
-490 ADEIRE
+490 ADEIRD

-577 IRVLAEQSKAAVAHI
+577 IRVLAEQSKAAVSHI

-682 DIAEKVGNVVQEA
+682 DIAEKVGIVVQEA
-695 EAIKQKAETTYH
+695 EAIKQKAETTYR

>member
-1 MSEVTKIA
+1 MNNIKVRTKLIIVMVIA
-9 TRVSYG
+9 LIALALCSMVSSTSLSG
-15 NALVE
+15 LGNNALDIIESDMRSSYDEQIKAEVDSVISLCQSIYNQYE
-20 LAKEHDDVYVLD
+20 KGEYTLD
-32 ADLAAATQ
+32 
-40 TAIFKKE
+40 
-47 FPERHIDCG
+47 
-56 IAECNMIG
+56 
-64 IAAGLAA
+64 
-71 TGKVPFASSFAMFAA
+71 
-86 GRAFEQVRNS
+86 
-96 VGYPH
+96 
-101 LNVKIGATHAGI
+101 
-113 SVGEDGATHQCNEDI
+113 
-128 ALMRTIPGM
+128 
-137 VILNPSDDIEA
+137 EA
-148 KAAVKAAYEHE
+148 K
-159 GPVYMR
+159 
-165 FGRLAV
+165 
-171 PIINDRPDYKFE
+171 
-183 IGKGVTLRE
+183 
-192 GKDVAIIATGLC
+192 
-204 VSESLAAAEKLAA
+204 KLAA

-263 YMQAIIS
+263 YIQAIIS
-270 AGRQENGGFTD
+270 AGKQEDGGFTD
-281 YVFPREGETEPSP
+281 YVFPREGETESSP

-318 DEDVLGVKNEF
+318 DDEVLAVKTQFNSYA
-329 SSYESNSR
+329 SSSR
-337 MAIIGIAVV
+337 TTIIAIAVA
-346 MEVILI
+346 MEVLLI
-352 LVLTLITAS
+352 TVLTLITVS
-361 IVKPLKK
+361 IVKPLRK
-368 SLTHINEIAQGDFSK
+368 SFTHINEMAQGDFSK
-383 EFEQDLLKRKDDFG
+383 EFEQNLLKRKDDFG

-409 MKELIGE
+409 MNELIGE

-460 ASSEEMNAMSHE
+460 ASSEEINAMSHE

-490 ADEIRE
+490 AVEIRD

-577 IRVLAEQSKAAVAHI
+577 IRVLAEQSKAAVSHI

-682 DIAEKVGNVVQEA
+682 DIAEKVGIVVQEA
-695 EAIKQKAETTYH
+695 EAIKQKAETTYR

>member
-1 MSEVTKIA
+1 MNNIKVRTKLVIVMVIA
-9 TRVSYG
+9 LIALALCTVISNTSLSG
-15 NALVE
+15 LGNNALDIIENDMRSSYDEQIKAQVDNVISLCQSIYNRYE
-20 LAKEHDDVYVLD
+20 KGEYTLD
-32 ADLAAATQ
+32 
-40 TAIFKKE
+40 E
-47 FPERHIDCG
+47 
-56 IAECNMIG
+56 
-64 IAAGLAA
+64 
-71 TGKVPFASSFAMFAA
+71 
-86 GRAFEQVRNS
+86 
-96 VGYPH
+96 
-101 LNVKIGATHAGI
+101 
-113 SVGEDGATHQCNEDI
+113 
-128 ALMRTIPGM
+128 
-137 VILNPSDDIEA
+137 
-148 KAAVKAAYEHE
+148 
-159 GPVYMR
+159 
-165 FGRLAV
+165 
-171 PIINDRPDYKFE
+171 
-183 IGKGVTLRE
+183 
-192 GKDVAIIATGLC
+192 
-204 VSESLAAAEKLAA
+204 AEKLAA

-263 YMQAIIS
+263 YMQAIIN
-270 AGRQENGGFTD
+270 AGKQEDGGFTD
-281 YVFPREGETEPSP
+281 YVFPREGETESSP

-318 DEDVLGVKNEF
+318 DDDVLDVKNEF

-432 TSLQALDDQI
+432 TSIRALDDQI

-460 ASSEEMNAMSHE
+460 ASSEEINAMSHE

>member
-1 MSEVTKIA
+1 MNNIKVRTKLVIVMVIA
-9 TRVSYG
+9 LIALALCAVISNTSLSG
-15 NALVE
+15 LGNNALDIIENDMRSSYDEQIKAQVDNVISLCQSIYNRYE
-20 LAKEHDDVYVLD
+20 KGEYTLD
-32 ADLAAATQ
+32 
-40 TAIFKKE
+40 E
-47 FPERHIDCG
+47 
-56 IAECNMIG
+56 
-64 IAAGLAA
+64 
-71 TGKVPFASSFAMFAA
+71 
-86 GRAFEQVRNS
+86 
-96 VGYPH
+96 
-101 LNVKIGATHAGI
+101 
-113 SVGEDGATHQCNEDI
+113 
-128 ALMRTIPGM
+128 
-137 VILNPSDDIEA
+137 
-148 KAAVKAAYEHE
+148 
-159 GPVYMR
+159 
-165 FGRLAV
+165 
-171 PIINDRPDYKFE
+171 
-183 IGKGVTLRE
+183 
-192 GKDVAIIATGLC
+192 
-204 VSESLAAAEKLAA
+204 AEKLAA

-263 YMQAIIS
+263 YMQAIIN
-270 AGRQENGGFTD
+270 AGKQEDGGFTD
-281 YVFPREGETEPSP
+281 YVFPREGETESSP

-318 DEDVLGVKNEF
+318 DDDVLDVKNEF

-352 LVLTLITAS
+352 SVLTLITIS

-368 SLTHINEIAQGDFSK
+368 SLAHIDEIAQGDFSK

-416 VKSEALEI
+416 VKSEALGI

-432 TSLQALDDQI
+432 TSIRALDDQI

-460 ASSEEMNAMSHE
+460 ASSEEINAMSHE

>member
-1 MSEVTKIA
+1 MNNIKVRTKLVIVMVISLIA
-9 TRVSYG
+9 LALCAVISNTSLSG
-15 NALVE
+15 LGNNALDIIENDMRSSYDEQIKAQVDNVISLCQSIYNRYE
-20 LAKEHDDVYVLD
+20 KGEYTLD
-32 ADLAAATQ
+32 
-40 TAIFKKE
+40 E
-47 FPERHIDCG
+47 
-56 IAECNMIG
+56 
-64 IAAGLAA
+64 
-71 TGKVPFASSFAMFAA
+71 
-86 GRAFEQVRNS
+86 
-96 VGYPH
+96 
-101 LNVKIGATHAGI
+101 
-113 SVGEDGATHQCNEDI
+113 
-128 ALMRTIPGM
+128 
-137 VILNPSDDIEA
+137 
-148 KAAVKAAYEHE
+148 
-159 GPVYMR
+159 
-165 FGRLAV
+165 
-171 PIINDRPDYKFE
+171 
-183 IGKGVTLRE
+183 
-192 GKDVAIIATGLC
+192 
-204 VSESLAAAEKLAA
+204 AEKLAA

-263 YMQAIIS
+263 YMQAIIN
-270 AGRQENGGFTD
+270 AGKQEDGGFTD
-281 YVFPREGETEPSP
+281 YVFPREGETESSP

-318 DEDVLGVKNEF
+318 DDDVLDVKNEF

-352 LVLTLITAS
+352 SVLTLITIS

-368 SLTHINEIAQGDFSK
+368 SLAHIEEIAQGDFSK

-409 MKELIGE
+409 MNNLIGE

-432 TSLQALDDQI
+432 TSIRALDDQI

-460 ASSEEMNAMSHE
+460 ASSEEINAMSHE

-592 QEVTGNVTAAV
+592 QEVTVNVTAAV

-682 DIAEKVGNVVQEA
+682 DIAEKVGIVVQET

>member
-1 MSEVTKIA
+1 MNNIKVRTKLVIVMVIA
-9 TRVSYG
+9 LIALALCAVISNTSLSG
-15 NALVE
+15 LGNNALDIIENDMRSSYDEQIKAQVDNVISLCQSIYNRYE
-20 LAKEHDDVYVLD
+20 KGEYTLD
-32 ADLAAATQ
+32 
-40 TAIFKKE
+40 E
-47 FPERHIDCG
+47 
-56 IAECNMIG
+56 
-64 IAAGLAA
+64 
-71 TGKVPFASSFAMFAA
+71 
-86 GRAFEQVRNS
+86 
-96 VGYPH
+96 
-101 LNVKIGATHAGI
+101 
-113 SVGEDGATHQCNEDI
+113 
-128 ALMRTIPGM
+128 
-137 VILNPSDDIEA
+137 
-148 KAAVKAAYEHE
+148 
-159 GPVYMR
+159 
-165 FGRLAV
+165 
-171 PIINDRPDYKFE
+171 
-183 IGKGVTLRE
+183 
-192 GKDVAIIATGLC
+192 
-204 VSESLAAAEKLAA
+204 AEKLAA

-236 DGTNVVLL
+236 DGTNVVLF

-368 SLTHINEIAQGDFSK
+368 SLTHIDEIAQGDFSK

-432 TSLQALDDQI
+432 TSIRALDDQI

-577 IRVLAEQSKAAVAHI
+577 IRNLAEQSASTVGNI
-592 QEVTGNVTAAV
+592 QEVTERVQTAVAR
-603 ENLAND
+603 LTTD
-609 AERLLEFVGNDVVE
+609 AKRLLEFVGGDVTESFNDFEKMADNYNEDANYVE
-623 SLGGFAEMANSY
+623 E
-635 NSDAANVD
+635 
-643 SLVTDFSA
+643 LVTDFSA
-651 SSEQLLAS
+651 ASEQLLAS
-659 INGVM
+659 VSGVVANIQEVTKAAN
-664 DAISDVS
+664 D
-671 KTATEGATGTT
+671 GAASTGS
-682 DIAEKVGNVVQEA
+682 IAERVTNVDRQAEDMRVLMKQTQEA
-695 EAIKQKAETTYH
+695 SLMLRKDTKKFTVA
-707 SAEKLQK
+707 
-714 NVERFIV
+714 

>member
-1 MSEVTKIA
+1 MNNIKVRTKLVIVMVIA
-9 TRVSYG
+9 LIALALCAVISNTSLSG
-15 NALVE
+15 LGNNALDIIENDMRSSYDEQIKAQVDNVISLCQSIYNRYE
-20 LAKEHDDVYVLD
+20 KGEYTLD
-32 ADLAAATQ
+32 
-40 TAIFKKE
+40 
-47 FPERHIDCG
+47 
-56 IAECNMIG
+56 
-64 IAAGLAA
+64 
-71 TGKVPFASSFAMFAA
+71 
-86 GRAFEQVRNS
+86 
-96 VGYPH
+96 
-101 LNVKIGATHAGI
+101 
-113 SVGEDGATHQCNEDI
+113 
-128 ALMRTIPGM
+128 
-137 VILNPSDDIEA
+137 EA
-148 KAAVKAAYEHE
+148 K
-159 GPVYMR
+159 
-165 FGRLAV
+165 
-171 PIINDRPDYKFE
+171 
-183 IGKGVTLRE
+183 
-192 GKDVAIIATGLC
+192 
-204 VSESLAAAEKLAA
+204 KLAA

-263 YMQAIIS
+263 YMQAIIN
-270 AGRQENGGFTD
+270 AGKQEDGGFTD
-281 YVFPREGETEPSP
+281 YVFPREGETESSP

-352 LVLTLITAS
+352 SVLTLITIS

-368 SLTHINEIAQGDFSK
+368 SLAHIEEIAQGDFSK

-460 ASSEEMNAMSHE
+460 ASSEEINAMSHE

-518 INESLTKALEDIKV
+518 INESLIKALDDIKV

-592 QEVTGNVTAAV
+592 QEVTVNVTAAV

>member
-1 MSEVTKIA
+1 MNFLPT
-9 TRVSYG
+9 
-15 NALVE
+15 
-20 LAKEHDDVYVLD
+20 
-32 ADLAAATQ
+32 
-40 TAIFKKE
+40 
-47 FPERHIDCG
+47 
-56 IAECNMIG
+56 
-64 IAAGLAA
+64 
-71 TGKVPFASSFAMFAA
+71 
-86 GRAFEQVRNS
+86 
-96 VGYPH
+96 
-101 LNVKIGATHAGI
+101 
-113 SVGEDGATHQCNEDI
+113 
-128 ALMRTIPGM
+128 
-137 VILNPSDDIEA
+137 
-148 KAAVKAAYEHE
+148 
-159 GPVYMR
+159 
-165 FGRLAV
+165 
-171 PIINDRPDYKFE
+171 
-183 IGKGVTLRE
+183 
-192 GKDVAIIATGLC
+192 
-204 VSESLAAAEKLAA
+204 
-217 DQIRD
+217 
-222 LRYGNNGYFWVDTY
+222 
-236 DGTNVVLL
+236 
-244 GNDTEGTNRMDAV
+244 
-257 DTNGFA
+257 
-263 YMQAIIS
+263 
-270 AGRQENGGFTD
+270 
-281 YVFPREGETEPSP
+281 
-294 KRAYSKAFE
+294 
-303 PFGWVLGTGNYTDDI
+303 
-318 DEDVLGVKNEF
+318 
-329 SSYESNSR
+329 ESNSR

-368 SLTHINEIAQGDFSK
+368 SLTHIDEIAQGDFSK

-432 TSLQALDDQI
+432 TSIRALDDQI

-460 ASSEEMNAMSHE
+460 ASSEEINAMSHE

-664 DAISDVS
+664 DAIYDVS

>member
-1 MSEVTKIA
+1 MRNMKVRTKLLIVMFVA
-9 TRVSYG
+9 
-15 NALVE
+15 
-20 LAKEHDDVYVLD
+20 
-32 ADLAAATQ
+32 
-40 TAIFKKE
+40 
-47 FPERHIDCG
+47 
-56 IAECNMIG
+56 
-64 IAAGLAA
+64 IAALA
-71 TGKVPFASSFAMFAA
+71 
-86 GRAFEQVRNS
+86 
-96 VGYPH
+96 
-101 LNVKIGATHAGI
+101 
-113 SVGEDGATHQCNEDI
+113 
-128 ALMRTIPGM
+128 
-137 VILNPSDDIEA
+137 
-148 KAAVKAAYEHE
+148 
-159 GPVYMR
+159 
-165 FGRLAV
+165 
-171 PIINDRPDYKFE
+171 
-183 IGKGVTLRE
+183 
-192 GKDVAIIATGLC
+192 LC
-204 VSESLAAAEKLAA
+204 VVFSTNSMAQMQNQALEIIENDERESYDELIKQQVENVISLCQSIYNRYEKGEYTLDEAEKLAA

-257 DTNGFA
+257 DANGFA

-270 AGRQENGGFTD
+270 AGRQEDGGFTD

-352 LVLTLITAS
+352 LVLTLITVS

-368 SLTHINEIAQGDFSK
+368 SLTHIDEIAQGDFSK

-432 TSLQALDDQI
+432 TSIRALDDQI

-460 ASSEEMNAMSHE
+460 ASSEEINAMSHE

>member
-1 MSEVTKIA
+1 MNNIKVRTKLVIVMVIA
-9 TRVSYG
+9 LIALALCAVISNTSLSG
-15 NALVE
+15 LGDNALDIIENDMRSSYDEQIKAQVDNVISLCQSIYNRYE
-20 LAKEHDDVYVLD
+20 KGEYTLD
-32 ADLAAATQ
+32 
-40 TAIFKKE
+40 E
-47 FPERHIDCG
+47 
-56 IAECNMIG
+56 
-64 IAAGLAA
+64 
-71 TGKVPFASSFAMFAA
+71 
-86 GRAFEQVRNS
+86 
-96 VGYPH
+96 
-101 LNVKIGATHAGI
+101 
-113 SVGEDGATHQCNEDI
+113 
-128 ALMRTIPGM
+128 
-137 VILNPSDDIEA
+137 
-148 KAAVKAAYEHE
+148 
-159 GPVYMR
+159 
-165 FGRLAV
+165 
-171 PIINDRPDYKFE
+171 
-183 IGKGVTLRE
+183 
-192 GKDVAIIATGLC
+192 
-204 VSESLAAAEKLAA
+204 AEKLAA

-263 YMQAIIS
+263 YMQAIIN
-270 AGRQENGGFTD
+270 AGKQEDGGFTD
-281 YVFPREGETEPSP
+281 YVFPREGETESSP

-318 DEDVLGVKNEF
+318 DDDVLDVKNEF

-337 MAIIGIAVV
+337 IAVV

-352 LVLTLITAS
+352 SVLTLITVS

-368 SLTHINEIAQGDFSK
+368 SLAHIEEIAQGDFSK